1 MMTQAE
7 TQMRKG
13 MLVYC
18 VLLLCKDG
26 KVYSSEIIRELRA
39 AELIVVE
46 GTLYPLL
53 NRLARDKLLGYEWQ
67 ESEQGPPRKYY
78 WLTDEGHKLLDGLEA
93 TYNRLHKTIS
103 KLASHQPSPDDL
115 RSVSARPAAPTDTL
129 RTPGSNGYRSLAV
142 RSVETTG
149 HHRDEPNIRPA
160 KTNGTPKKGKT

>member
-1 MMTQAE
+1 MEQNTSQNFSDQSE

-26 KVYSSEIIRELRA
+26 KIYSSQIINRLHQ

-53 NRLARDKLLGYEWQ
+53 NRLARDGILGYEWR

-78 WLTDEGHKLLDGLEA
+78 WLTDEGKNLLAKLKQS
-93 TYNRLHKTIS
+93 YHRLH
-103 KLASHQPSPDDL
+103 ASIN
-115 RSVSARPAAPTDTL
+115 TL
-129 RTPGSNGYRSLAV
+129 
-142 RSVETTG
+142 E
-149 HHRDEPNIRPA
+149 
-160 KTNGTPKKGKT
+160 KGKS

>member
-1 MMTQAE
+1 MNESTQDESFEKQVE

-26 KVYSSEIIRELRA
+26 KAYSSEIIQKLRA

-53 NRLARDKLLGYEWQ
+53 NRLARDQLLGYEWQ

-78 WLTDEGHKLLDGLEA
+78 WLTEQGKTTLTELQHTYQRLAASITTLE
-93 TYNRLHKTIS
+93 
-103 KLASHQPSPDDL
+103 
-115 RSVSARPAAPTDTL
+115 
-129 RTPGSNGYRSLAV
+129 
-142 RSVETTG
+142 
-149 HHRDEPNIRPA
+149 
-160 KTNGTPKKGKT
+160 KGKS

>member
-1 MMTQAE
+1 MDQETPDIKEAAVPESTFEKQVE

-26 KVYSSEIIRELRA
+26 KVYSSEIIKRLHA

-53 NRLARDKLLGYEWQ
+53 SRLGRDKLLAYEWQ

-78 WLTDEGHKLLDGLEA
+78 WLTDNGKTVLAQLQTTYQRLSASIGSLE
-93 TYNRLHKTIS
+93 
-103 KLASHQPSPDDL
+103 
-115 RSVSARPAAPTDTL
+115 
-129 RTPGSNGYRSLAV
+129 
-142 RSVETTG
+142 
-149 HHRDEPNIRPA
+149 
-160 KTNGTPKKGKT
+160 KGKP

>member
-1 MMTQAE
+1 
-7 TQMRKG
+7 MRKG

-53 NRLARDKLLGYEWQ
+53 SRLASDKLLAYEWQ

-78 WLTDEGHKLLDGLEA
+78 WLTPGGHQLLDGLEA
-93 TYNRLHKTIS
+93 TYKRLHATVH
-103 KLASHQPSPDDL
+103 KLE
-115 RSVSARPAAPTDTL
+115 R
-129 RTPGSNGYRSLAV
+129 
-142 RSVETTG
+142 
-149 HHRDEPNIRPA
+149 
-160 KTNGTPKKGKT
+160 GKS

>member
-1 MMTQAE
+1 MEETTDQSHLSQAE

-18 VLLLCKDG
+18 VLLLCKGG
-26 KVYSSEIIRELRA
+26 KVYSSEIIRELRT

-78 WLTDEGHKLLDGLEA
+78 WLTDEGRALLTGLEA
-93 TYNRLHKTIS
+93 TYTRLHATLKTLE
-103 KLASHQPSPDDL
+103 K
-115 RSVSARPAAPTDTL
+115 
-129 RTPGSNGYRSLAV
+129 
-142 RSVETTG
+142 
-149 HHRDEPNIRPA
+149 
-160 KTNGTPKKGKT
+160 GTK